1 MSGQDKLGSA
11 WIRGLKTILVLSVI
25 FSLWEFVSRA
35 EMVNPFLFPP
45 PTQVFTDT
53 LTAFTNPPYRSGE
66 GLLFQIGKSVYR
78 SVTGWTIGVI
88 AGVLFGIVA
97 EWWNKPGSVAIS
109 VLEFL
114 RPIPVILFL
123 PVLVLIVGIGDLSRI
138 IVIAWASFIF
148 VSINTIFGVRTAKQS
163 LLPDV
168 VRSFGGSE
176 TLVLRQAVFG
186 LAVPQIV
193 AGARQAVGIALV
205 LMVASELILSTDGI
219 GWFILFMRRSLFPA
233 QMYGAILIV
242 GILGLIFGA
251 LFQRLEKRIL
261 RPYIR

>member
-1 MSGQDKLGSA
+1 MSGSA
-11 WIRGLKTILVLSVI
+11 WIRGLKTIVVLGVI
-25 FSLWEFVSRA
+25 FGAWEYVSRA
-35 EMVNPFLFPP
+35 ELVNAFLFPP

-53 LTAFTNPPYRSGE
+53 LTAFTDPPYRSGK
-66 GLLFQIGKSVYR
+66 GLLFQIFKSVYR
-78 SVTGWTIGVI
+78 AVAGWTIGV
-88 AGVLFGIVA
+88 AVGIVFGVVV

-109 VLEFL
+109 ILEFL

-148 VSINTIFGVRTAKQS
+148 VAINTIFGVRTAKQS

-168 VRSFGGSE
+168 VRSFGGNE

-205 LMVASELILSTDGI
+205 LMVASELILSTDGL

-242 GILGLIFGA
+242 GLLGLIFGA
-251 LFQRLEKRIL
+251 LFQRLERRIL
-261 RPYIR
+261 RPYLS

>member
-1 MSGQDKLGSA
+1 MTTSA
-11 WIRGLKTILVLSVI
+11 WIRGLKTIIVLAAI
-25 FSLWEFVSRA
+25 FGAWEYVSRA

-45 PTQVFTDT
+45 PSQVLTET
-53 LTAFTNPPYRSGE
+53 LTAFTDPPYRSGD
-66 GLLFQIGKSVYR
+66 GLLFHIGKSTYR
-78 SVTGWTIGVI
+78 AAAGWLIGVV
-88 AGVLFGIVA
+88 AGVVFGVVV

-109 VLEFL
+109 LLEFL

-123 PVLVLIVGIGDLSRI
+123 PVLVLVVGIGDLSRI

-148 VSINTIFGVRTAKQS
+148 VAINTIFGVRTAKQS

-168 VRSFGGSE
+168 VRSFGGTE
-176 TLVLRQAVFG
+176 TLVLRRAVFG

-205 LMVASELILSTDGI
+205 LMVASELILSTDGL

-233 QMYGAILIV
+233 EMYGAILIV

-251 LFQRLEKRIL
+251 LYQRLQKRIL
-261 RPYIR
+261 RPYIG